1 MKPVGK
7 EIGMYQNEAPLA
19 FPEGFLWGGATAANQ
34 VEGAWDE
41 GGKGMTIQDCLPFR
55 EPDIND
61 YTKSFAYTTADLEA
75 ALAAGPEDNYPKR
88 RGIDFYHHYR
98 EDIKLFAEMG
108 YKVLR
113 ISICWSRIYTDP
125 RDAEPNEEGIAFY
138 EDMFRTCKEY
148 GIEPLVT
155 LSHYDPP
162 LTLVT
167 DYRGWYSR
175 EVIDLFVKYAR
186 TCFERFG
193 QYVTYWLTFNEVD
206 AMLRHA
212 VTSGGLIEDRFPGM
226 NFEEVIYQAMHHQM
240 VASAR
245 AVKLCH
251 EMLPGAQVGCMMTK
265 LCFYAYTCKPE
276 DNLATQQRMRSIYR
290 YVDIQVFGEYPR
302 YLLQEMER
310 KGVTLHVEPT
320 DAEDIKT
327 GTVDFVSFSYYMTS
341 CMAAQTEGLDMAP
354 GNTVNGVKNPYLP
367 SSEWGWQ
374 TDASGLRYSLVELYD
389 RYRKPLFIVENG
401 LGARDTLEADGSVH
415 DPYRAAYLEEHV
427 RAMSDAINL
436 DGVDLMGYTWW
447 GCIDLVSE
455 STRQMSKRYGFVY
468 VDLDDYGNGT
478 YRRYKKDSFAYY
490 QRVIASNGTD
500 IDRA

>member
-1 MKPVGK
+1 
-7 EIGMYQNEAPLA
+7 MYQNQASLH
-19 FPEGFLWGGATAANQ
+19 FPNGFLWGGATAANQ
-34 VEGAWDE
+34 VEGGWDE
-41 GGKGMTIQDCLPFR
+41 GGKGMTIQDCLPYR
-55 EPDIND
+55 EVGVADF
-61 YTKSFAYTTADLEA
+61 TKQFAYSSADLAE
-75 ALAAGPEDNYPKR
+75 ALAAGPEANYPKR
-88 RGIDFYHHYR
+88 RAIDFYHHYK
-98 EDIKLFAEMG
+98 EDIALFAEMG
-108 YKVLR
+108 FKVLR
-113 ISICWSRIYTDP
+113 VSICWSRIYTDP
-125 RDAEPNEEGIAFY
+125 RDPEPNEEGIAFY
-138 EDMFRTCKEY
+138 EDMFRECRKH

-162 LTLVT
+162 LALVT
-167 DYRGWYSR
+167 DYQGWYSR
-175 EVIDLFVKYAR
+175 EVIGLFVKYAR

-193 QYVTYWLTFNEVD
+193 HLVKYWLTFNEVD

-212 VTSGGLIEDRFPGM
+212 VTSGGLIEDRFPGK
-226 NFEEVIYQAMHHQM
+226 NFDEVIYQAMHHQM
-240 VASAR
+240 VASAQ

-251 EMLPGAQVGCMMTK
+251 EMVPGSQVGCMMTK
-265 LCFYAYTCKPE
+265 LCFYPYSCKPE
-276 DNLATQQRMRSIYR
+276 DNLATQQRMRGVYR

-302 YLLQEMER
+302 YLWKEMEQ
-310 KGVTLHVEPT
+310 KGVSIEYRP
-320 DAEDIKT
+320 EDMELLRE

-341 CMAAQTEGLDMAP
+341 CMAADTEGLDMAP

-401 LGARDTLEADGSVH
+401 LGARDTLEEDGSVH

-436 DGVDLMGYTWW
+436 DGVDLIGYTWW

-468 VDLDDYGNGT
+468 VDMDDYGNGT
-478 YRRYKKDSFAYY
+478 QKRYKKDSFDYY
-490 QRVIASNGTD
+490 KQVIESNGTNL
-500 IDRA
+500 DR

>member
-1 MKPVGK
+1 
-7 EIGMYQNEAPLA
+7 MYQNQASLH
-19 FPEGFLWGGATAANQ
+19 FPNGFLWGGATAANQ
-34 VEGAWDE
+34 VEGGWDE
-41 GGKGMTIQDCLPFR
+41 GGKGMTIQDCLPYR
-55 EPDIND
+55 EVGVADF
-61 YTKSFAYTTADLEA
+61 TKQFAYSSADLAE
-75 ALAAGPEDNYPKR
+75 ALAAGPEANYPKR
-88 RGIDFYHHYR
+88 RAIDFYHHYK
-98 EDIKLFAEMG
+98 EDIALFAEMG
-108 YKVLR
+108 FKVLR
-113 ISICWSRIYTDP
+113 VSICWSRIYTDP
-125 RDAEPNEEGIAFY
+125 RDPEPNEEGIAFY
-138 EDMFRTCKEY
+138 EDMFRECRKH

-162 LTLVT
+162 LALVT
-167 DYRGWYSR
+167 DYQGWYSR

-193 QYVTYWLTFNEVD
+193 HLVKYWLTFNEVD

-212 VTSGGLIEDRFPGM
+212 VTSGGLIEDRFPGK
-226 NFEEVIYQAMHHQM
+226 NFDEVIYQAMHHQM
-240 VASAR
+240 VASAQ

-251 EMLPGAQVGCMMTK
+251 EMVPGSQVGCMMTK
-265 LCFYAYTCKPE
+265 LCFYPYSCKPE
-276 DNLATQQRMRSIYR
+276 DNLATQQRMRGVYR

-302 YLLQEMER
+302 YLWKEMEQKDVSIEYR
-310 KGVTLHVEPT
+310 P
-320 DAEDIKT
+320 EDMELLRE

-341 CMAAQTEGLDMAP
+341 CMAADTEGLDMAP

-401 LGARDTLEADGSVH
+401 LGARDTLEEDGSVH

-436 DGVDLMGYTWW
+436 DGVDLIGYTWW

-468 VDLDDYGNGT
+468 VDMDDYGNGT
-478 YRRYKKDSFAYY
+478 QKRYKKDSFDYY
-490 QRVIASNGTD
+490 KRVIESNGTD
-500 IDRA
+500 LDR

>member
-1 MKPVGK
+1 
-7 EIGMYQNEAPLA
+7 MYRNEAPLH

-41 GGKGMTIQDCLPFR
+41 GGKGMTIQDCLPYR
-55 EPDIND
+55 EVGVADF
-61 YTKSFAYTTADLEA
+61 TKQFAYTSADLEA
-75 ALAAGPEDNYPKR
+75 ALSAGPEANYPKR
-88 RGIDFYHHYR
+88 RGIDFYHHYKD
-98 EDIKLFAEMG
+98 DIALFAEMG
-108 YKVLR
+108 FKIFR
-113 ISICWSRIYTDP
+113 MSISWSRIYTDP
-125 RDAEPNEEGIAFY
+125 RDPEPNEEGIAYY
-138 EDMFRTCKEY
+138 EDMFRECRRH

-162 LTLVT
+162 LALVT
-167 DYRGWYSR
+167 DMRGWYSR
-175 EVIDLFVKYAR
+175 ECVDLFEKYAR

-193 QYVTYWLTFNEVD
+193 KYVRYWLTFNEVD

-226 NFEEVIYQAMHHQM
+226 NFEQVIYQAMHHQM

-245 AVKLCH
+245 AVKLCR
-251 EMLPGAQVGCMMTK
+251 ELCPGAQVGCMMTR
-265 LCFYAYTCKPE
+265 LCFYPFTCKPE
-276 DNLATQQRMRSIYR
+276 DNLATQRRMRSIYR

-302 YLLQEMER
+302 YLLKEMER
-310 KGVTLHVEPT
+310 KGIAIEKDPRDDEELRE
-320 DAEDIKT
+320 

-341 CMAAQTEGLDMAP
+341 CMAADTTGLDMAP

-374 TDASGLRYSLVELYD
+374 TDASGLRYSLVDLYD
-389 RYRKPLFIVENG
+389 RFRKPLFIVENG
-401 LGARDTLEADGSVH
+401 LGARDTLTEDGRVH
-415 DPYRAAYLEEHV
+415 DPYRASYLEEHV
-427 RAMSDAINL
+427 RAMSDAINV

-468 VDLDDYGNGT
+468 VDVDDYGKGS
-478 YRRYKKDSFAYY
+478 YKRYKKDSFDYY
-490 QRVIASNGTD
+490 RQVIASNGTNLD
-500 IDRA
+500 AV